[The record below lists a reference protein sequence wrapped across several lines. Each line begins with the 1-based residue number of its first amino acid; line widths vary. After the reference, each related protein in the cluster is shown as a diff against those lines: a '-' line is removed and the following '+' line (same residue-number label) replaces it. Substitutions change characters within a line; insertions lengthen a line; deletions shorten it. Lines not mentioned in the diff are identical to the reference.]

1 MKTKLL
7 LTLILFQVSLFFS
20 QEKCGF
26 TKKQEQFFAENP
38 LAKKAHDAIEL
49 NLLKTGVQE
58 YLQQKNTNAN
68 GVHEIPVVVHLMN
81 DGTSPLRT
89 DQEVI
94 TWIENC
100 NKFFDTT
107 FGGEWLAEGNG
118 GTAFPVKLVLAKRS
132 PNCTTTTGINQINV
146 TSTYPQY
153 SQKGLDADNSDGV
166 TEGQLM
172 ALSRWDPQVY
182 YNIYVVNTFDS
193 TPITETAG
201 LQGYAYFPATPDSNF
216 GTFMKASV
224 VIDTNDPT
232 TLPHEFAHSMG
243 LDHPFVTG
251 STTSCPT
258 VTAGGCAVDN
268 DKVCDTPST
277 KSLLEV
283 NNLPSNS
290 DPNECDAAGWNN
302 VQFNVMNY
310 TNTSKLFTPGQ
321 RDRALAM
328 FLASRENLT
337 KSLGGTGVS
346 ANNSETVKA
355 TACTPPST
363 SANLGNFAFGM
374 TLVEIGN
381 IKNSSDPSIS
391 SNNNKAYYDYT
402 TNSCLTKAFTT
413 DLVISNNPQSIKIK
427 NGGPNNGVYSAW
439 IDYNNDGSFSA
450 NELFVTDQAIAGD
463 NESIFNFSIPTTGV
477 TLDTPIRMRVI
488 GDSGASSSDP
498 CGSRTY
504 GEVEDYIVTLRANAL
519 GVEDIVSKISLSPN
533 PTSNIVKIN
542 YDKIISKVTV
552 FNIAGQSVFTQ
563 NYNKENITLDISH
576 LSPAIYFLKISSE
589 DTIITRKVIK
599 Q

>member
-38 LAKKAHDAIEL
+38 LARKAHDEIEL

-58 YLQQKNTNAN
+58 YLQQKKTNAN
-68 GVHEIPVVVHLMN
+68 GVYEIPVVVHLMN

-89 DQEVI
+89 DQEII

-107 FGGEWLAEGNG
+107 FGGEWLTEGNG
-118 GTAFPVKLVLAKRS
+118 GTTFSVKLVLAKRS
-132 PNCTTTTGINQINV
+132 PDCSTTTGINQINV
-146 TSTYPQY
+146 TGTYSEY
-153 SQKGLDADNSDGV
+153 SSKGLNSDNSDGV
-166 TEGQLM
+166 TEAQLR

-182 YNIYVVNTFDS
+182 YNIYLVNTFDS
-193 TPITETAG
+193 TPITQTSG
-201 LQGYAYFPATPDSNF
+201 LQGYAYFPTTPDSAY
-216 GTFMKASV
+216 GTVMKASV
-224 VIDTNDPT
+224 VIDTIDPT
-232 TLPHEFAHSMG
+232 TLPHEFGHSMG
-243 LDHPFVTG
+243 LDHVFDSG
-251 STTSCPT
+251 TTTACPT
-258 VTAGGCAVDN
+258 VTSGCAVDN
-268 DKVCDTPST
+268 DKVCDTPAT
-277 KSLLEV
+277 KSLLSV

-290 DPNECDAAGWNN
+290 DPNDCDTAGWNN

-310 TNTSKLFTPGQ
+310 TRTSKLFTPGQ

-337 KSLGGTGVS
+337 KSLGATAVG
-346 ANNSETVKA
+346 ANNSNTVK
-355 TACTPPST
+355 TICIPPST
-363 SANLGNFAFGM
+363 SSNTGDFAFGM

-381 IKNSSDPSIS
+381 IKNSSESSIS

-402 TNSCLTKAFTT
+402 TNSCLTNAFTT
-413 DLVISNNPQSIKIK
+413 DLVISNNPQPIKIK
-427 NGGPNNGVYSAW
+427 NGGPNNGIYSAW
-439 IDYNNDGSFSA
+439 IDYNNDGSFST
-450 NELFVTDQAIAGD
+450 NELFVTDQTINGYS
-463 NESIFNFSIPTTGV
+463 ESTFNFSIPANGV
-477 TLDTPIRMRVI
+477 TLDTPIRMRII
-488 GDSGASSSDP
+488 GDRTASSSDS
-498 CGSRTY
+498 CGTRDY
-504 GEVEDYIVTLRANAL
+504 GEVEDYIVTLKANVL
-519 GVEDIVSKISLSPN
+519 GVKDIVSKISLSPN

-552 FNIAGQSVFTQ
+552 FNTAGQSVFTK

-576 LSPAIYFLKISSE
+576 LYPAIYFLKINSE
-589 DTIITRKVIK
+589 DRIITQKVIK